1 MKVDKLVKNVYET
14 IMASGMICQ
23 GDSVVVGV
31 SGGADSVCLLSVL
44 KNLQMSMALQLTAVH
59 IHHGLRGEAADR
71 DRDFVTALCEDM
83 QIPCVC
89 FQADIRAM
97 AREQHL
103 SEEEAGRKYRY
114 DCFEEVRQERQA
126 SKIAVAHHRDDLAD
140 SAAESFQGKWPE
152 RIIRYSDDARLY
164 CSAFAWCRTGGYR
177 SVSRTAGNVLPE

>member
-126 SKIAVAHHRDDLAD
+126 SKIAVAHHLSLIHILMAAVDFAKAD
-140 SAAESFQGKWPE
+140 AVRSQIPV
-152 RIIRYSDDARLY
+152 LQQL
-164 CSAFAWCRTGGYR
+164 RTDIYEVCEKTVG
-177 SVSRTAGNVLPE
+177 